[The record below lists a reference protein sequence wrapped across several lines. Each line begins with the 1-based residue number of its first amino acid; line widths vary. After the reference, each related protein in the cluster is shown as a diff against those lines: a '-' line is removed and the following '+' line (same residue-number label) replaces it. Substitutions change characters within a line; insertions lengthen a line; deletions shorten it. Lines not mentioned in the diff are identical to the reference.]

1 MPIRVIVGLHAAWM
15 AVIVGLALWA
25 GWLFRFEG
33 DVGLYYLDRWTGEL
47 VSGADSDEYTDSR
60 WSLREI
66 KNKPPA
72 KRSVGRL
79 SADEFVDQAL
89 REQTRSAPATLPAA
103 AASTQAPAQAADR
116 QAPRG
121 FVPLAPNPD
130 GAGAAGDSSLPSNT
144 APSQPPAAGAFDDL
158 IPTK

>member
-1 MPIRVIVGLHAAWM
+1 MPTRAVVALHVAWM

-33 DVGLYYLDRWTGEL
+33 GYERGFSTVYLDRWTGEL
-47 VSGADSDEYTDSR
+47 VAVGFSEWRA
-60 WSLREI
+60 SLRAVE
-66 KNKPPA
+66 NKPPA
-72 KRSVGRL
+72 KPSVGRL
-79 SADEFVDQAL
+79 SADEFLDQAF
-89 REQTRSAPATLPAA
+89 RDQTRSTPATLPAA

-116 QAPRG
+116 QAPHG

-158 IPTK
+158 IPKK